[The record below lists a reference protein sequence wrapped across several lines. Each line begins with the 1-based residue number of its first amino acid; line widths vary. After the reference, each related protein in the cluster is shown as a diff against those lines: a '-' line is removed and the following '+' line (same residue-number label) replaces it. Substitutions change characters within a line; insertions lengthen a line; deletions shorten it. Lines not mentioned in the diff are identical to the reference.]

1 MDLQALIL
9 DYIFT
14 ERAGVIAF
22 LATFTYFIFQQNKTL
37 STIEKELVSLRD
49 KVNRLVNRTD
59 DTTSDI
65 SSLSSRISNLSGA
78 VSDATTVAEG
88 TKKELSMLAEG
99 INSETVFNEAIDEKI
114 NRKKNDRKRWWDSP
128 SPNCCRLL
136 FVQTQSYQG
145 GTAGRKGLHAHCPEL
160 KAK

>member
-1 MDLQALIL
+1 MDLQVLIL

-22 LATFTYFIFQQNKTL
+22 LATTTYFIFQQNKTL
-37 STIEKELVSLRD
+37 STMEKELVSLRD
-49 KVNRLVNRTD
+49 KVNRLLNRTD

-88 TKKELSMLAEG
+88 TKKELNMLAEG
-99 INSETVFNEAIDEKI
+99 INSETVFNEAID
-114 NRKKNDRKRWWDSP
+114 
-128 SPNCCRLL
+128 L
-136 FVQTQSYQG
+136 
-145 GTAGRKGLHAHCPEL
+145 ARKGSSADDIVAQTKLSKDQAETIVRFHGS
-160 KAK
+160 KV

>member
-1 MDLQALIL
+1 MDLNVLIL

-22 LATFTYFIFQQNKTL
+22 LATSIYFIFQQNKTL

-59 DTTSDI
+59 DATSDI

-99 INSETVFNEAIDEKI
+99 INSETVFNEAID
-114 NRKKNDRKRWWDSP
+114 
-128 SPNCCRLL
+128 L
-136 FVQTQSYQG
+136 
-145 GTAGRKGLHAHCPEL
+145 ARKGSSADDIVAQTKLSKDQAETIVRFHGS
-160 KAK
+160 KV

>member
-1 MDLQALIL
+1 MDLQVLIL

-22 LATFTYFIFQQNKTL
+22 LATTIYFIFQQNKTL
-37 STIEKELVSLRD
+37 STMEKELVSLRD

-99 INSETVFNEAIDEKI
+99 INSETVFNEAID
-114 NRKKNDRKRWWDSP
+114 
-128 SPNCCRLL
+128 L
-136 FVQTQSYQG
+136 
-145 GTAGRKGLHAHCPEL
+145 ARKGSSADDIVAQTKLSKDQAETIVRFHGSKFKEL
-160 KAK
+160 

>member
-1 MDLQALIL
+1 MDLQVLIL

-22 LATFTYFIFQQNKTL
+22 LATTIYFIFQQNKSL
-37 STIEKELVSLRD
+37 STIEKELVSLKD
-49 KVNRLVNRTD
+49 KVNRLVNRSD

-99 INSETVFNEAIDEKI
+99 INSETVFNEAID
-114 NRKKNDRKRWWDSP
+114 
-128 SPNCCRLL
+128 L
-136 FVQTQSYQG
+136 
-145 GTAGRKGLHAHCPEL
+145 ARKGSSADDIVAQTKLSKDQAETIVRFHGS
-160 KAK
+160 KG

>member
-1 MDLQALIL
+1 MDLQVLIL

-14 ERAGVIAF
+14 ERAGVIAL
-22 LATFTYFIFQQNKTL
+22 LATTIYFIFQQNKTL
-37 STIEKELVSLRD
+37 STMEKELVSLRD

-99 INSETVFNEAIDEKI
+99 INSETVFNEAID
-114 NRKKNDRKRWWDSP
+114 
-128 SPNCCRLL
+128 L
-136 FVQTQSYQG
+136 
-145 GTAGRKGLHAHCPEL
+145 ARKGSSADDIV
-160 KAK
+160 AKTKLSKDQAETIVRFHGSKV

>member
-1 MDLQALIL
+1 MDLQVLIL

-22 LATFTYFIFQQNKTL
+22 LATIIYFIFQQNKTL
-37 STIEKELVSLRD
+37 STMEKELVSLRD
-49 KVNRLVNRTD
+49 KVSRLVNRSD

-88 TKKELSMLAEG
+88 TKKELSMLAKG
-99 INSETVFNEAIDEKI
+99 INSETVFNEAID
-114 NRKKNDRKRWWDSP
+114 
-128 SPNCCRLL
+128 L
-136 FVQTQSYQG
+136 
-145 GTAGRKGLHAHCPEL
+145 ARKGSSADDIVAQTKLSKDQAETIVRFHGS
-160 KAK
+160 KV

>member
-1 MDLQALIL
+1 MDLQVLIL

-14 ERAGVIAF
+14 ERAGVMTF
-22 LATFTYFIFQQNKTL
+22 LATSLYFIFQQNKTL
-37 STIEKELVSLRD
+37 SIIEKELVSVRD
-49 KVNRLVNRTD
+49 KVNKLVNRTD

-99 INSETVFNEAIDEKI
+99 INSETVFNEAID
-114 NRKKNDRKRWWDSP
+114 
-128 SPNCCRLL
+128 L
-136 FVQTQSYQG
+136 
-145 GTAGRKGLHAHCPEL
+145 ARKGSSADDIVAQTKLSKDQAETIVRFHGS
-160 KAK
+160 KV

>member
-1 MDLQALIL
+1 MDLQVLIL

-22 LATFTYFIFQQNKTL
+22 LATTIYLIFQQNKTL
-37 STIEKELVSLRD
+37 SSMEKELVSLRD
-49 KVNRLVNRTD
+49 KVNRLLNRTD

-99 INSETVFNEAIDEKI
+99 INSETVFNEAID
-114 NRKKNDRKRWWDSP
+114 
-128 SPNCCRLL
+128 L
-136 FVQTQSYQG
+136 
-145 GTAGRKGLHAHCPEL
+145 ARKGSSADDIVAQTKLSKDQAETIVRFHGS
-160 KAK
+160 KV